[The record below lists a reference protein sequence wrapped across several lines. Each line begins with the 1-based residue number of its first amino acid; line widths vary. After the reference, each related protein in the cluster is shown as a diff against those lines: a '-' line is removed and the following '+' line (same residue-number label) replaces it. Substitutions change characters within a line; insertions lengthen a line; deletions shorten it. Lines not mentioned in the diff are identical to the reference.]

1 MGGRAARNDNNVR
14 QYYHSWRP
22 SLLVSMWCVLW
33 VCVCAQTKSTHTHL
47 KQFYCMGWVCI
58 VWGGAGLNLGKNPIG
73 KFKTIEFDIF
83 A

>member
-1 MGGRAARNDNNVR
+1 MV
-14 QYYHSWRP
+14 
-22 SLLVSMWCVLW
+22 CV
-33 VCVCAQTKSTHTHL
+33 VCVCVCLRLDQKYTHASKTV
-47 KQFYCMGWVCI
+47 YCMGWVCI